1 MKLYQYGSSLKY
13 NILGKSDKCKDF
25 DYIIENCNP
34 LKKDYFETL
43 VHMIAEEV
51 TSNSFGG
58 LKLKMRHGTTID
70 IGYCNDLTIEHRK
83 FMELN
88 SDGIFYNVKD
98 DEFYL
103 PESFYTDYIDK
114 SRVYVIE
121 GAVSHPTKVGRTR
134 ERIVHAIALQP
145 LLLANSNYHYR
156 FETMPNIDMTFETQL
171 LLELITICN
180 LDNVEVIESM
190 IEYYREINSI
200 LNTTVEVNERLK

>member
-25 DYIIENCNP
+25 DYVIENCNP

-51 TSNSFGG
+51 VPNSFGG

-70 IGYCNDLTIEHRK
+70 IGYCNDLTVEHRK

-88 SDGIFYNVKD
+88 SDGLFYSFQED
-98 DEFYL
+98 QFFIPEEFYK
-103 PESFYTDYIDK
+103 DYIDK
-114 SRVYVIE
+114 NRVYVIE
-121 GAVSHPTKVGRTR
+121 GAVSHPIKVGRTR
-134 ERIVHAIALQP
+134 ERIAHAIALQP
-145 LLLANSNYHYR
+145 LLKANDNNHYR
-156 FETMPNIDMTFETQL
+156 QETMVNVSMEFETQL

-190 IEYYREINSI
+190 IAYYREINSI
-200 LNTTVEVNERLK
+200 LNTTGEVNERLK

>member
-25 DYIIENCNP
+25 DYIIECNSNHKREI
-34 LKKDYFETL
+34 LGRFI
-43 VHMIAEEV
+43 HMIADEV
-51 TSNSFGG
+51 TTNSFGG
-58 LKLKMRHGTTID
+58 FKLKMKSGTTVDID
-70 IGYCNDLTIEHRK
+70 FCRDLSVEYRR

-156 FETMPNIDMTFETQL
+156 FETMLNIDMTFETQL